1 MDSNR
6 PVFIYDNLDNEDI
19 KKQIAQET
27 KGLSG
32 VYLILNKETL
42 AFYVGSAST
51 NRFNSRFT
59 NHLLYL
65 NGSKIIKNSVKKY
78 KLYNFCFMILEL
90 FPEVVTQQNT
100 TWFTMTWVTTDQ
112 LVSRLSTFYGLDDH
126 GWASHNLDER
136 GVSRG
141 TPLGLMMPRQNI
153 SSAWILRFEKKHRRS
168 YACHARIVLHLYFHC
183 IVFMQTCVSWEL

>member
-1 MDSNR
+1 
-6 PVFIYDNLDNEDI
+6 
-19 KKQIAQET
+19 
-27 KGLSG
+27 
-32 VYLILNKETL
+32 
-42 AFYVGSAST
+42 
-51 NRFNSRFT
+51 
-59 NHLLYL
+59 
-65 NGSKIIKNSVKKY
+65 
-78 KLYNFCFMILEL
+78 
-90 FPEVVTQQNT
+90 
-100 TWFTMTWVTTDQ
+100 MTWVITDQ

-183 IVFMQTCVSWEL
+183 IVLFKPMYFGNCSVPTELHSSSPFHGMFLGLGTSAEICEAKIKDDHLYLATPRTPVLYYSSINLEP